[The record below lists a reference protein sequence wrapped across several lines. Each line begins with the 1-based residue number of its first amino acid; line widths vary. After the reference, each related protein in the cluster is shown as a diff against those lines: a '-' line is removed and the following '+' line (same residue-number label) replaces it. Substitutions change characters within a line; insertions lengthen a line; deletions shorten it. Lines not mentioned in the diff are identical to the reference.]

1 MDLRPHR
8 PQPPS
13 QNQLFAF
20 LLHTGNLHNFKRQD
34 QVFRFTLKSPP
45 QARGVRGGRS
55 PPWPAKPQIM
65 CVFLQF
71 YLEDNLLNVTS
82 LSSPVWPLKGRREVL
97 NWSEVDSLGNWSSA
111 GQMQSVKEDTY
122 ILLKMKANSQSYD
135 RLHKRVLEVRRT
147 LAEIQTKLGQL
158 FRTTAHQKGTTRLYS
173 SRRSWVG
180 VGASSSS
187 FLTVQQVK
195 KVGILSSPLPRHRR

>member
-1 MDLRPHR
+1 
-8 PQPPS
+8 
-13 QNQLFAF
+13 
-20 LLHTGNLHNFKRQD
+20 
-34 QVFRFTLKSPP
+34 
-45 QARGVRGGRS
+45 
-55 PPWPAKPQIM
+55 M

-173 SRRSWVG
+173 SRRS
-180 VGASSSS
+180 
-187 FLTVQQVK
+187 
-195 KVGILSSPLPRHRR
+195 

>member
-1 MDLRPHR
+1 
-8 PQPPS
+8 
-13 QNQLFAF
+13 
-20 LLHTGNLHNFKRQD
+20 
-34 QVFRFTLKSPP
+34 
-45 QARGVRGGRS
+45 
-55 PPWPAKPQIM
+55 M

-135 RLHKRVLEVRRT
+135 RLHKRVLEVRSIHSIAADAK
-147 LAEIQTKLGQL
+147 AEIQTNFSSYSG
-158 FRTTAHQKGTTRLYS
+158 LYCS
-173 SRRSWVG
+173 S
-180 VGASSSS
+180 
-187 FLTVQQVK
+187 K
-195 KVGILSSPLPRHRR
+195 RHH